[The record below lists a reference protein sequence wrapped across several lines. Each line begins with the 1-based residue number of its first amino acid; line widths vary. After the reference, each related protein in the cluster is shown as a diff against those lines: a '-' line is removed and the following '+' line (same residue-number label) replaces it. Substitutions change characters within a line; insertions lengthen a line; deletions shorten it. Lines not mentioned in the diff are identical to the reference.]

1 MQQFR
6 FKQFAVSHE
15 AAAMKVGT
23 DGVTLGAWARCS
35 GRVLDVGCGCGLI
48 GLMAAQRGAAGVL
61 MVEIEPAAAGEAA
74 TNAATSPWA
83 DIIETCCTDFLTL
96 AEFEKF
102 DNIISNPPF
111 FATGE
116 LAPDPARAAARHQ
129 GHLTPQ
135 AFMAKAARLLA
146 PGGRVS
152 VIIPTDLG
160 PDWEFAARIAGLN
173 CKRRTGLFT
182 RKRALEPRRLLLEF
196 AGDGGDITPET
207 SSLYIHSSAYQEL
220 VKDFYL

>member
-1 MQQFR
+1 MVFQ

-23 DGVTLGAWARCS
+23 DGVTLGAWARCG
-35 GRVLDVGCGCGLI
+35 GRVLDAGCGCGLI
-48 GLMAAQRGAAGVL
+48 GLMAAQRGAGHVT
-61 MVEIEPAAAGEAA
+61 MVEIDPMAAREAA
-74 TNAATSPWA
+74 DNAGRAAWAARIATR
-83 DIIETCCTDFLTL
+83 CCDFLAL
-96 AEFEKF
+96 DEEVEKF

-116 LAPDPARAAARHQ
+116 LAPDPARATARHQ

-152 VIIPTDLG
+152 VIVPADLG
-160 PDWEFAARIAGLN
+160 ADWEFAAGLAGLHLS
-173 CKRRTGLFT
+173 RRAALFT
-182 RKRALEPRRLLLEF
+182 RKRATEPRRLLMEF
-196 AGDGGDITPET
+196 ASEAVEPELT
-207 SSLYIHSSAYQEL
+207 ELRIHSSDYQEL